1 MAGETEWATVHGGH
15 QESDTTERLH
25 FLIQDTQGL
34 TQENEAGWEHVLSAP
49 E

>member
-25 FLIQDTQGL
+25 FLIQDPQGL
-34 TQENEAGWEHVLSAP
+34 TQENEAGWEHV
-49 E
+49 